1 VNRPPFFR
9 GTISSWALIDQVGR
23 VRLTSGEEVRFGRT
37 ACTFAPSVGLEVEV
51 QGLEPHPLGGQRA
64 IALVLAHPE
73 QGDSLLDAAS
83 PLPGTQGGPEELQR
97 FSDLTD
103 DVGFLGVVLRT
114 PLTTRAAL
122 RAWLARAGL
131 EVDFSDAR
139 APLVRPKGVP
149 YRVLLCASAVAGG
162 EGVFSFAQHGAFSL
176 EEERVQALAGVS
188 LGHTARVDT
197 FDAHAPLVAAVS
209 RAARDEVEV
218 IAHQARGF
226 LVPPAEW
233 TERHHQDP
241 LSAWVK
247 VDATPGRDAIATGF
261 RALLLPDLFLSKGSG
276 PGAAELLMD
285 AGRAL
290 VALGRPPAPGEA
302 LGRCVVRTAD
312 CQWLGLSEAPED

>member
-176 EEERVQALAGVS
+176 EEERVQA
-188 LGHTARVDT
+188 
-197 FDAHAPLVAAVS
+197 VS